1 MKQISIDKPGVI
13 APPPLIYAA
22 TLLVSLLLHAS
33 KPLPF
38 LPSPLRNVL
47 GTSFIGT
54 AATILFFSFR
64 EMRRA
69 GTNVNP
75 ELPATALVT
84 QGPFQFTRNPLYL
97 SLALIYTG
105 IATLVNTLW
114 ALFLLPVLLF
124 IMQRGVIEREER
136 YLEGKFGGSYTQYKA
151 RVRRWL

>member
-1 MKQISIDKPGVI
+1 MQQTPIDKPGVI
-13 APPPLIYAA
+13 APPPLIYVAA
-22 TLLVSLLLHAS
+22 FLVSVLLNTRR
-33 KPLPF
+33 PTPF
-38 LPSPLRNVL
+38 LPSPLRNIL
-47 GTSFIGT
+47 GTSLIGT
-54 AATILFFSFR
+54 AGTILFFAFR

-97 SLALIYTG
+97 SLTLVYTG
-105 IATLVNTLW
+105 LAALVNTLW
-114 ALFLLPVLLF
+114 AFLLLPVLLF

-136 YLEGKFGGSYTQYKA
+136 YLEGKFGDSYTQYKA